1 MSSGARKVSKE
12 VLNRR
17 LNTLVQVLTL
27 MEEEARKKNFFKRF
41 LIAMRY
47 LFARDFKGFFKD

>member
-12 VLNRR
+12 VQNRR

>member
-47 LFARDFKGFFKD
+47 LFARDFKGFFKY

>member
-12 VLNRR
+12 VQNRR

-47 LFARDFKGFFKD
+47 LFARDFKGFFRY

>member
-12 VLNRR
+12 IQNRR

>member
-1 MSSGARKVSKE
+1 MSSNARKVSKE
-12 VLNRR
+12 VQNRR
-17 LNTLVQVLTL
+17 LNTLVQVLIL

-47 LFARDFKGFFKD
+47 LFARDFKGFFKY